1 MGLFDLLPL
10 TCILNGK
17 FFCVHGGLSPELKTV
32 EDIKKIDRFRE
43 IPKSGIFCDL
53 MWSDPVDNNDGHCE
67 KIVKA
72 NDVRGCS
79 YFFGAELC
87 KEFLQKNKL
96 ISLIRAHEA
105 QAEGYKFYKWI
116 NNNFP
121 TVITIFSAP
130 NYCDVYN
137 NKAAVI
143 KFVVFIHRFRKM
155 RSMSSSSISKSTL
168 ICCPTSSMCSVG
180 LYPSWPRRSP
190 RCCTTSSSQ
199 TKKCRL
205 TTATK

>member
-10 TCILNGK
+10 SCILNGK

-143 KFVVFIHRFRKM
+143 KFVVTHH
-155 RSMSSSSISKSTL
+155 
-168 ICCPTSSMCSVG
+168 
-180 LYPSWPRRSP
+180 
-190 RCCTTSSSQ
+190 
-199 TKKCRL
+199 
-205 TTATK
+205 